1 MKKII
6 IVMMLILS
14 SVCVAE
20 LPSWGM
26 TESQYKLPNFNSK
39 MKEIGAEA
47 AKSNWLLKITAPKD
61 WHKKIRMGLTDT
73 GARDV
78 QINFKD
84 SLYQSIAIS
93 ASKGLVLANVSSS
106 TTTATV
112 QKQVVIDRPE
122 IDSDVEAP
130 KFEKI
135 EIQSNHAE
143 LLEGITNMEMAVP
156 KVSDV
161 KAPQVERPRV
171 VKSEPKPVVVAP
183 TPNVAPPTPRGAV
196 PSQATSEL
204 AGEAMI
210 EEYKEVIR
218 KKYARNK
225 RVEKDISYSNINA
238 KDELFLENNVVLV
251 KRFINQGVVLYFW
264 MNESYDPT
272 VHKLV
277 EKGSGKYQKD
287 PTVLVGVNQD
297 SSVKDKVEDKTV
309 EPTTLDFIA
318 VDTNIEDQDDL
329 RKNHARNKRVEISI
343 TASQLK
349 KDDVLYVLNNTILVE
364 RPITRVQSSY
374 FWMVGDTIIT
384 LEVERKDDNQFI
396 IL

>member
-61 WHKKIRMGLTDT
+61 WHKKIRMGLTDS